1 MRASDADRETVAER
15 LRRAAVDGRLLA
27 HELEDRLA
35 RALRAKTYGELD
47 ALVADL
53 PRELGRRQSRS
64 RQLARSHPVMAV
76 AIVTAAAIAAVA
88 VMIVVAFVLAAI
100 AVLWGLWL
108 LFASALAARRGV
120 RYQPRARYAY
130 RYGAWA
136 AQRGHHRCRYGSW
149 M

>member
-1 MRASDADRETVAER
+1 MRASDADRETVTER

-47 ALVADL
+47 ALVSDL
-53 PRELGRRQSRS
+53 PRDLGRRQSRS

-76 AIVTAAAIAAVA
+76 AIVTALAIAAVA
-88 VMIVVAFVLAAI
+88 VMIVIALVVAAF

-108 LFASALAARRGV
+108 LVASALAARRGV
-120 RYQPRARYAY
+120 RYQPRSRYGY
-130 RYGAWA
+130 RYGVWA